1 MKGRHNVKRSKATPA
16 FIQDSPAPD
25 YSRASG
31 GTDERALMGKTAGY
45 LWVLAAGVTLAGLL
59 VPELMNV
66 HTGWVLGLG
75 IYGLVYGLACIT
87 GLIPWA
93 EAPMWQHVAAVV
105 VMLPICGVMFWAT
118 GGADSYA
125 LPLFVLPLFFSAYFY
140 PPKLAYA
147 LVTLLVLVLATPLL
161 YDDHGGYYARL
172 LTMAAGSYALTA
184 VILWLKGRLVQAE
197 RTQHA
202 MAFQDP
208 LTGLGNR
215 RAFDE
220 ALLQEVVRSGE
231 IAPGRDHEPSALL
244 FLDLDHFKEVN
255 EAFGHQ
261 TGDRV
266 LRTVAASCSGVL
278 RPGDTFARIG
288 GDEFAIVAPRAG
300 RAGAERLAADLEQ
313 AVLRV
318 AETDAAQVTGTV
330 SFALLGEDGRNASE
344 LMRTADR
351 RLREAKSPTPPSPQ
365 SPPAYWA

>member
-1 MKGRHNVKRSKATPA
+1 MGR
-16 FIQDSPAPD
+16 
-25 YSRASG
+25 
-31 GTDERALMGKTAGY
+31 TAGY
-45 LWVLAAGVTLAGLL
+45 LWILASAVTLAGLL
-59 VPELMNV
+59 MPDLMDV
-66 HTGWVLGLG
+66 HPTWVLGLG
-75 IYGLVYGLACIT
+75 TYGLVYGVACLT
-87 GLIPWA
+87 GHIPWA
-93 EAPMWQHVAAVV
+93 EAPMWQHVAAVL
-105 VMLPICGVMFWAT
+105 VMLPVCGVMFWAT

-125 LPLFVLPLFFSAYFY
+125 LPLFVLPLFFIAYFY
-140 PPKLAYA
+140 PPALAYG
-147 LVTLLVLVLATPLL
+147 LVTLLVLVLGSPLL
-161 YDDHGGYYARL
+161 YDDNIAQDGYYARF

-184 VILWLKGRLVQAE
+184 TILWLKGRLVQAE
-197 RTQHA
+197 RTQRA

-220 ALLQEVVRSGE
+220 ALLKEVVRSGE
-231 IAPGRDHEPSALL
+231 IESGRDHEPSALL
-244 FLDLDHFKEVN
+244 FLDLDDFKEVN

-313 AVLRV
+313 AVLSV
-318 AETDAAQVTGTV
+318 AESEAATVTGTV
-330 SFALLGEDGRNASE
+330 SFALLGEDGRNAAE

-351 RLREAKSPTPPSPQ
+351 RLREAKRPQQPPAPA
-365 SPPAYWA
+365 SPPTYWA